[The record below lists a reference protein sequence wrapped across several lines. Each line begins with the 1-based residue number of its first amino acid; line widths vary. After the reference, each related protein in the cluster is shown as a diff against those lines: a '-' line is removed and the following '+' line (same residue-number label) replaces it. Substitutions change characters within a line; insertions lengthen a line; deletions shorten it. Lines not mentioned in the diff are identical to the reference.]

1 MSEKDIEQKD
11 KREVLTKSDESVEPI
26 EEKED
31 LTDAEKVETETV
43 AEKKKNKLAWLITLA
58 IIAVVALGGLFWI
71 VGKRSGQTEVTVKTE
86 EKDEHTEGETEKE
99 VKLDTEAL
107 ESAKIETEGVTQRPA
122 IALLKTT
129 GAVENDPQKTQ
140 SITPL
145 VGGRIERVNVAVGD
159 YVQTGS
165 LLAFIASPQVA
176 QLHGKMHEAETRL
189 ELAERNLARVQK
201 SENRVAVLQAKAKL
215 DEADATLKRTRRL
228 IELGAGAGKDL
239 IAAETNYK
247 TAKAEYD
254 FQSNISLNKEI
265 QEAKAEV
272 ETARVDLS
280 HIRNEMTALGVK
292 PNERDDDHNRDTSQ
306 VPVYSTASGVI
317 TERFV
322 NSGAGIEAGKTLF
335 TISNLSSVW
344 IVANVPE
351 SQMILLRVGTG
362 AEIRSAA
369 IGKKILNA
377 RITYIDPQLSEDTR
391 TGRVRLDVPN
401 PTGNLRAGM
410 FVEVGFQTG
419 TGEATGEE
427 LVVPTIAI
435 QRIGEKNIVF
445 IPKEDEPGAFE
456 VREIETGGEV
466 EEYTRVISGLK
477 LGEVVVTKGSFTL
490 KTQLQKG
497 EMGEH
502 GH

>member
-11 KREVLTKSDESVEPI
+11 EREVLTEA
-26 EEKED
+26 EE
-31 LTDAEKVETETV
+31 TETETV
-43 AEKKKNKLAWLITLA
+43 ADKKNNKLSWVITLA
-58 IIAVVALGGLFWI
+58 IIAVVALVGLFWI
-71 VGKRSGQTEVTVKTE
+71 AGKRSGQTQVKIENTKE
-86 EKDEHTEGETEKE
+86 EKPAEEHEEGQE
-99 VKLDTEAL
+99 VKLDPETLA
-107 ESAKIETEGVTQRPA
+107 SANIETEGVTQRPA
-122 IALLKTT
+122 VALLKTT
-129 GAVENDPQKTQ
+129 GAVENNPQQTQ

-145 VGGRIERVNVAVGD
+145 VGGRIERVSVAVGD
-159 YVQTGS
+159 YVQKGA
-165 LLAFIASPQVA
+165 LLAVIASPQVA

-189 ELAERNLARVQK
+189 QLAERNLARVQK
-201 SENRVAVLQAKAKL
+201 SENRVAVLQAKTKL

-239 IAAETNYK
+239 VSADANYK

-254 FQSNISLNKEI
+254 FQSNIALNREL
-265 QEAKAEV
+265 QEAKAET

-280 HIRNEMTALGVK
+280 HIRNEMTALGVT
-292 PNERDDDHNRDTSQ
+292 PGEHNDENHQRDTSQ
-306 VPVYSTASGVI
+306 VPVYSTASGNI
-317 TERFV
+317 TERLV

-344 IVANVPE
+344 VVANVPE
-351 SQMILLRVGTG
+351 AQMTLLRVGTV

-369 IGKKILNA
+369 IGETVLNA
-377 RITYIDPQLSEDTR
+377 RVSYIEPQLSEDTR

-401 PTGNLRAGM
+401 PNGNLRAGM

-419 TGEATGEE
+419 TGAATGEE
-427 LVVPTIAI
+427 IVVPTIAI
-435 QRIGEKNIVF
+435 QRVGEKNVVF
-445 IPKEDEPGAFE
+445 IPKETEAGAFE

-466 EEYTRVISGLK
+466 GEYTRVISGLK
-477 LGEVVVTKGSFTL
+477 IGETVVTKGSFAL